1 MRKPDVVVQVV
12 VLAEDL
18 HIQALLAEQG
28 VQVRSTYLFLHIY
41 SISTYLHPGGHG
53 GGHQPRGGEARGGA
67 GLALHSPGPQ
77 LQARAVRPQ
86 QPGHWH
92 PHHQQG
98 VKCISTTINRLLTL

>member
-1 MRKPDVVVQVV
+1 MVVQVV

-28 VQVRSTYLFLHIY
+28 VQVVHLSIYLRIHN
-41 SISTYLHPGGHG
+41 ISTDLLPGGHG
-53 GGHQPRGGEARGGA
+53 GGHQPLGSEARGGA
-67 GLALHSPGPQ
+67 GLALHTPGPQ

-98 VKCISTTINRLLTL
+98 VTCISTVCNV